1 MQVSLK
7 DSEDGFSLA
16 SDLTSLILLTTV
28 LLGTLLTQIRFYQ
41 DIPLSE
47 LFKPFRFIFYVI
59 YPFLDGSMGTVFQP
73 EASGYNFF
81 LKAKIVYSMQP
92 IKFLLLSMFIYPWP
106 APIWSCSSVVKQ
118 WKSNVIMESV
128 ALHFTLWWS
137 IQKVDELKHSIML
150 YFCVSISNALLI
162 LILGILVLG
171 EDGTCISKRSV
182 SKTVKTCCKMLPS
195 SFWQC

>member
-1 MQVSLK
+1 MK

-16 SDLTSLILLTTV
+16 CDLTSIILLTTV
-28 LLGTLLTQIRFYQ
+28 LLGTLLAQIRFYQ
-41 DIPLSE
+41 DIPLPE
-47 LFKPFRFIFYVI
+47 LFKPFYFIFYVI

-118 WKSNVIMESV
+118 WKSNAIMGSV
-128 ALHFTLWWS
+128 ALHFTRWWS
-137 IQKVDELKHSIML
+137 IQKVD
-150 YFCVSISNALLI
+150 
-162 LILGILVLG
+162 
-171 EDGTCISKRSV
+171 
-182 SKTVKTCCKMLPS
+182 
-195 SFWQC
+195 

>member
-1 MQVSLK
+1 MGLYSPRS
-7 DSEDGFSLA
+7 DSIKIYHSQNFSNHFIL
-16 SDLTSLILLTTV
+16 SFNMLFTLFLMDLW
-28 LLGTLLTQIRFYQ
+28 
-41 DIPLSE
+41 E
-47 LFKPFRFIFYVI
+47 LFSSLRP
-59 YPFLDGSMGTVFQP
+59 
-73 EASGYNFF
+73 YNFF
-81 LKAKIVYSMQP
+81 LKVKIVYSMQP

-106 APIWSCSSVVKQ
+106 APIWSCGSVVKQ

-162 LILGILVLG
+162 LILWILVLG